1 MFDQNILEDLCAAL
15 TEPQPLLKKKQ
26 VLVGFDGY
34 IDKLVHLKRNQNQ
47 PPEYFK
53 TIGEFSGH
61 IASNSNQSC
70 DIEVDC
76 ISEKLGGNGPL
87 LAQALAAKGVQ
98 ATCIGAF
105 GYPKLHKSFDSFA
118 KNCKAIS
125 VEQPANTFAMEFS
138 DGKLMF
144 GDSDSLAHIDFAK
157 ICDRVGLNELEQLLN
172 QCDLFCFT
180 NWSGLL
186 YSNNLLEGISTK
198 VCSKLSKK
206 ERMAFF
212 DLADPS
218 PKSPKEFQQFFKLL
232 RKFQEY
238 FWTIIGL
245 NPKECLLVYNQ
256 FFQKKEPCFTPKML
270 EELRLLFPVHEI
282 AFHGIDYAM
291 AGTQSIAMQTVR
303 GERVQ
308 SPKVVT
314 GGGDN
319 FNSGY
324 CIGKLM
330 GLSPAL
336 CACLGNFSSMLF
348 VANGESPDLSLIL
361 NFIKATLL

>member
-1 MFDQNILEDLCAAL
+1 MFDKNILEDLCAVL
-15 TEPQPLLKKKQ
+15 TESQSLLKEKQ

-61 IASNSNQSC
+61 IVSNSNQSC

-87 LAQALAAKGVQ
+87 LAEALAAKGVQ
-98 ATCIGAF
+98 TTCIGAF

-118 KNCKAIS
+118 KRCKAIS

-157 ICDRVGLNELEQLLN
+157 ICDRVGLNELEQLIDECN
-172 QCDLFCFT
+172 LFCFT

-186 YSNNLLEGISTK
+186 YSNDLLEGISGK
-198 VCSKLSKK
+198 VCPKLSEK

-218 PKSPKEFQQFFKLL
+218 PKSAEEFQQFFDLL
-232 RKFQEY
+232 LKFKEH

-256 FFQKKEPCFTPKML
+256 FFQKEETCFAPNML
-270 EELRLLFPVHEI
+270 EELRLLFPADEI
-282 AFHGIDYAM
+282 AFHGIDYAI
-291 AGTQSIAMQTVR
+291 AGTQSITMKTVQ
-303 GERVQ
+303 GEHVEN
-308 SPKVVT
+308 PKVVT

-324 CIGKLM
+324 CTGKLM
-330 GLSPAL
+330 GLSPTL

-348 VANGESPDLSLIL
+348 VANGESPNLSHIL
-361 NFIKATLL
+361 NFITGTLL